1 LNGNIPLSEIGKSAR
16 TLEKIGL
23 PFGLLYPFFCFVLVE
38 VFFLKKKKKEK
49 EIKKKPK
56 AKCRKGSKNHNWFRN
71 GFLSSRD

>member
-38 VFFLKKKKKEK
+38 VFFFKKKKKRKRNKK
-49 EIKKKPK
+49 ET
-56 AKCRKGSKNHNWFRN
+56 
-71 GFLSSRD
+71 